1 MRADSQPA
9 GPADVR
15 VSVSGPL
22 NPPDSGAVLALVGRA
37 ADEDGVSPLSEHVL
51 LHLRYG
57 GDARARNVLLWQGED
72 LAGYGHLDPTDPV
85 EGPAGEMVVDPAFR
99 RRGLGLILGQALVDE
114 AGSNGLRL
122 WAHGELPAA
131 GRLAAAAG
139 FSRVRALWQMRRS
152 LQTRIDRPQWA
163 EGIQVRTFVPGQDE
177 DAWVA
182 LNHRAFATHPEQ
194 GAWTREDIAMR
205 EREPWF
211 DPDGFF
217 LADRDGRLAGFH
229 WTKIH
234 GGGAVQPGEAADAG
248 PDDEAAG
255 PDHDPAGHGHEAIGE
270 VYVVG
275 VDPGERGTG
284 LGRALT
290 LVGLRYLRSRG
301 LAQVMLYVD
310 ESNVAAIGLYE
321 SLGFTHWD
329 TDVMYARIASASG
342 DTSA

>member
-1 MRADSQPA
+1 VPTGNDGPQP
-9 GPADVR
+9 GVK

-22 NPPDSGAVLALVGRA
+22 PPAEAAQVLALVQHA

-57 GDARARNVLLWQGED
+57 GDQRARNVLVWRDGR

-85 EGPAGEMVVDPAFR
+85 AGPAAEMVVDPAVR
-99 RRGLGLILGQALVDE
+99 RQGVGMVLGQAISDE
-114 AGSNGLRL
+114 AGDGGLRL

-131 GRLAAAAG
+131 ARLAAAAG
-139 FSRVRALWQMRRS
+139 FTRARALWQMRRS
-152 LQTRIDRPQWA
+152 LQTRIGRPQIA
-163 EGIQVRTFVPGQDE
+163 AGITVRAFVPGQDE

-182 LNHRAFATHPEQ
+182 LNHRAFARHPEQ
-194 GAWTREDIAMR
+194 GAWTRADLALR

-217 LADRDGRLAGFH
+217 LAERDSGLVGFH

-234 GGGAVQPGEAADAG
+234 GGAPGPAAEAEPLASRES
-248 PDDEAAG
+248 PDR
-255 PDHDPAGHGHEAIGE
+255 HGHEAIGE

-275 VDPGERGTG
+275 VDPAERGSG

-290 LVGLRYLRSRG
+290 LIGLRYLRARG

-310 ESNVAAIGLYE
+310 EMNAAAIGLYE

-329 TDVMYARIASASG
+329 TDVMYSRPAS
-342 DTSA
+342 